1 MVGDERTTTN
11 DLRYRQLS
19 RSWFRRIRGSRGPD
33 WRRNRTPW
41 NRRCLSICRR
51 SETAGGRTSRPE
63 NTRSLS
69 EKCIRIIKIICFE
82 NLSNKKHQQDFVI
95 ILKWLE
101 QPSKTFILRLLKST
115 ICFIL
120 CQTIQSQMSFKWIM
134 FFLRNLWGSEINL
147 MKHLELMGNSFTKWI
162 FLYLQMFIIQTF
174 LYLHIFIFQIFFY
187 LHIYITNN
195 SICKS
200 KFIDMDKTG

>member
-120 CQTIQSQMSFKWIM
+120 CQTIQSQMSFKWTM
-134 FFLRNLWGSEINL
+134 FFPQKFVRKWNQSNEAPWADGEQLYKVNIFVLTNVY
-147 MKHLELMGNSFTKWI
+147 NSN
-162 FLYLQMFIIQTF
+162 
-174 LYLHIFIFQIFFY
+174 IFILTY
-187 LHIYITNN
+187 IYISNILLFTYLYH
-195 SICKS
+195 K
-200 KFIDMDKTG
+200 